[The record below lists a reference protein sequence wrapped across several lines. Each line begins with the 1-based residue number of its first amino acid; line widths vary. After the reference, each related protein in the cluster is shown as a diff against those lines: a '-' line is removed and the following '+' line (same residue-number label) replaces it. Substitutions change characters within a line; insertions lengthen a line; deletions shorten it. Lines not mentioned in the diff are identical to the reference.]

1 MSTVN
6 VTTEMI
12 KDLRART
19 GAGILECKKVL
30 EETGGDI
37 EQAIQLLRER
47 GLAKA
52 AKKTHRQALQGV
64 VTSYIHTGNQIGAM
78 VELNCETDFVA
89 RTEEFQQLAY
99 DIAMQVAATSPRYI
113 SREDVPA
120 EVIEQEKRIL
130 AEQAR
135 QEGKPEHVIERIVEG
150 RLEKFFSEV
159 VLLEQPFIKD
169 QETTVGDLIKQY
181 IAKFGENVVV
191 RRFCRFAVGEVEE

>member
-6 VTTEMI
+6 ITTDMI

-19 GAGILECKKVL
+19 GAGILECKKAL
-30 EETGGDI
+30 QEANGDV
-37 EQAIQLLRER
+37 EQAIQILRER

-52 AKKTHRQALQGV
+52 AKKVGRQALQGV
-64 VTSYIHTGNQIGAM
+64 VTCYIHAGNQIGAM

-89 RTEEFQQLAY
+89 RTEEFQKLAY
-99 DIAMQVAATSPRYI
+99 DIAMQVAATSPQYV
-113 SREDVPA
+113 SRQDVPA
-120 EVIEQEKRIL
+120 EIVEQEKRIL

-169 QETTVGDLIKQY
+169 QEMTVGDLVKQH
-181 IAKFGENVVV
+181 IAKLGENIVV
-191 RRFCRFAVGEVEE
+191 RRFCRFVVGETEA